1 MVFKVGFIVGGIFF
15 VLFFVS
21 MVVVRGVVG
30 YIDFVLWN
38 DKKGSIIR
46 DLVFSIFLEELSK

>member
-15 VLFFVS
+15 VSFFVS